1 MKKENHFN
9 LFDNIQLTEKEK
21 FLMDVNNDISS
32 LIIKMINRRKE
43 LSISQRDLAF
53 ITGIKQ
59 PMIARIER
67 LSVIPRIDTLIILA
81 RALNLRLDLIT
92 IEDNNSLS
100 NIISIGNKSLSK
112 KWALL

>member
-1 MKKENHFN
+1 MKKENNFN

-21 FLMDVNNDISS
+21 FVIDVNNNISS

-43 LSISQRDLAF
+43 LNISQRELAF
-53 ITGIKQ
+53 ISKIKQ

-81 RALNLRLDLIT
+81 RSLNLTLDVIT
-92 IEDNNSLS
+92 IKENNSLS
-100 NIISIGNKSLSK
+100 NVVAIRNKVIVNK
-112 KWALL
+112 

>member
-9 LFDNIQLTEKEK
+9 LFDNIQLTDKEK
-21 FLMDVNNDISS
+21 LLIDVNNNISS

-43 LSISQRDLAF
+43 LNISQRDLAF
-53 ITGIKQ
+53 ISGIKQ

-81 RALNLRLDLIT
+81 RSLNLKLDFLV
-92 IEDNNSLS
+92 L
-100 NIISIGNKSLSK
+100 
-112 KWALL
+112 

>member
-1 MKKENHFN
+1 MKKENNFN

-21 FLMDVNNDISS
+21 FVIDVNNNISS

-43 LSISQRDLAF
+43 LNISQRDLAF
-53 ITGIKQ
+53 ISGIKQ

-81 RALNLRLDLIT
+81 RSLNLKLDFLV
-92 IEDNNSLS
+92 L
-100 NIISIGNKSLSK
+100 
-112 KWALL
+112 